1 MISRVRQ
8 FAIAPVVLL
17 AACAH
22 GASIERL
29 ETAVTVDGAAEL
41 RRCIDANECRDVD
54 ARMQTMLRQRLD
66 AKAADRLVHQILETL
81 RHRDTSPMIGD
92 VIANCR
98 RGHQASCRALWWAI
112 DRLYIDEAA
121 TPARANDCPLTQ
133 ALATA
138 MEL

>member
-8 FAIAPVVLL
+8 FAVAPVVLL

-22 GASIERL
+22 GASMRL
-29 ETAVTVDGAAEL
+29 ETAVTVDGAVEL
-41 RRCIDANECRDVD
+41 RRCIDADECRDIA
-54 ARMQTMLRQRLD
+54 ARMQTRLRQRLD

-81 RHRDTSPMIGD
+81 RRRNASPMIGD

-112 DRLYIDEAA
+112 DRLYIDEEA

-138 MEL
+138 VEL